1 MFRVVTIEREFG
13 SGCSA
18 IAQRVAQ
25 YLGWRLLDSKLID
38 AVADQAQIDREI
50 ARQYDE
56 CIDPWWRRIHGGA
69 LRAAV
74 LTLGGAPEVQ
84 FFDSDAAAASA
95 HEVIAE
101 AAGIG
106 NCVIVGRGAQC
117 VLQHSSEAF
126 HVLIYAPWAQR
137 IHRVRQRANV
147 DGEVGALLS
156 SMDRTR
162 AAYLRRYFSADWK
175 NPHLYDMMVSSHL
188 GEETVAWLIV
198 GAVKTAPLK
207 SRGLDINAGSITTQ
221 HDRLASA

>member
-1 MFRVVTIEREFG
+1 MFRVVTIEREYG
-13 SGCSA
+13 SGGSA

-38 AVADQAQIDREI
+38 LVAEQAQVDREV

-74 LTLGGAPEVQ
+74 LTLGGAPDVP
-84 FFDSDAAAASA
+84 FFDAETAAASA
-95 HEVIAE
+95 QEVIAQ
-101 AAGIG
+101 AADRG

-117 VLQHSSEAF
+117 ILQPSSEAF
-126 HVLIYAPWAQR
+126 HVMLYAPWEQR
-137 IHRVRQRANV
+137 IHRVQQRANV
-147 DGEVGALLS
+147 DGDVGALLS
-156 SMDRTR
+156 SMDRR
-162 AAYLRRYFSADWK
+162 HAAYLRRFFGSDWK
-175 NPHLYDMMVSSHL
+175 NPHLYDMMVSSQL

-198 GAVKTAPLK
+198 GAVKTSTLNR
-207 SRGLDINAGSITTQ
+207 RGQDKDPGSIFAR